1 MERHDTTMRAA
12 RYLLGAGTIAIA
24 MVATT
29 TARVSAETTACIGEV
44 PTVCGHVFSDQGT
57 SDGDFQVGEGVSDI
71 TVVLTTLGGELVATA
86 TPNNPTM
93 TSCSEGV
100 SDPGCGYYSFDINE
114 PGDYLVCIVLSG
126 QSMDCSDTMEH
137 PETQHVAGGT
147 PGQTADFEL
156 PSDEPPPPPVW
167 GSGTGT
173 PGYWKNHSSAWPV
186 DTIVI
191 GDPAL
196 KTWSFTKEQA
206 IALLSKPVAG
216 DKTYT
221 IFASLVSAMLNVY
234 GDANNPVCIANE
246 ITDAHH
252 WFSLYG
258 GTVGVGSGVKAKS
271 DAWVGGPTNPFK
283 AAELIHTKMDDYNN
297 GLLCAPHR
305 N

>member
-1 MERHDTTMRAA
+1 MERYDTTMRAA
-12 RYLLGAGTIAIA
+12 RYLLGAGTIAVA

-29 TARVSAETTACIGEV
+29 AERASAETTACIGEV
-44 PTVCGHVFSDQGT
+44 PTVCGHVFTEVGTGDNSYQG
-57 SDGDFQVGEGVSDI
+57 GEGTADV
-71 TVVLTTLGGELVATA
+71 TVVLTDSAGNIVATSGS
-86 TPNNPTM
+86 NPT
-93 TSCSEGV
+93 SSGLCSDV
-100 SDPGCGYYSFDINE
+100 LDPGCGYFSFDINE
-114 PGDYLVCIVLSG
+114 PGDYLVCIVLTG
-126 QSMDCSDTMEH
+126 QSTDCREHSDAVHIT
-137 PETQHVAGGT
+137 GGT
-147 PGQTADFEL
+147 PGQFADFEI
-156 PSDEPPPPPVW
+156 PSDAPPPPVW

-173 PGYWKNHSSAWPV
+173 PGYWKNHSNAWPV
-186 DTIVI
+186 NTIVI
-191 GDPAL
+191 GDPAV
-196 KTWSFTKEQA
+196 KTWTFTKEQA
-206 IALLSKPVAG
+206 IALLSKAVAG

-234 GDANNPVCIANE
+234 GNANNPECIANE

-271 DAWVGGPTNPFK
+271 DAWVGGPTNTFK